1 MTLGGT
7 RAEAAVLRHSLWLTV
22 AIAFVGVG
30 FGIVSGSLAII
41 FDGVASSIN
50 AAMTFLSL
58 AVARLLAREGSRRFQ
73 FGYWHFEPMVLAL
86 NGALLVMFC
95 FYGFVTGLGDL
106 LAGGRDLAFGWA
118 MAYAALSTVAS
129 LATWVYERWRNR
141 SIRSELIGLDMQSW
155 LMATAVSAALLVAFG
170 YALLVEGTALAWTAA
185 LADPAVLALVSLGL
199 AFMPIATLR
208 RAWQDIFQMAPGPL
222 DAAVEAAARGSVE
235 RHGLETFTSYV
246 ARAGR
251 ATFIEIH
258 LVVPADFSLG
268 KVATLDRIRR
278 EIAEELGPP
287 RPERW
292 LTVAFTGDATLI

>member
-1 MTLGGT
+1 MTLGAA

-22 AIAFVGVG
+22 VIAAVGVV
-30 FGIVSGSLAII
+30 FGILSGSLAII

-73 FGYWHFEPMVLAL
+73 FGYWHFEPLALAL

-95 FYGFVTGLGDL
+95 FYGFVTGVSDL
-106 LAGGRDLAFGWA
+106 LAGGRDLDFGWA

-129 LATWVYERWRNR
+129 LVTWLYERWRNR
-141 SIRSELIGLDMQSW
+141 TIRSELIGLDMQSW

-170 YALLVEGTALAWTAA
+170 YALMVEGTALAWTAA

-199 AFMPIATLR
+199 AFMPIAVLHQ
-208 RAWQDIFQMAPGPL
+208 AWQDIFQMAPGSL
-222 DAAVEAAARGSVE
+222 DAAVEAAARRAVE
-235 RHGLETFTSYV
+235 RHGLATFTSYV

-258 LVVPADFSLG
+258 LVLPADYPIDS
-268 KVATLDRIRR
+268 VATLDRIRR
-278 EIAEELGPP
+278 EIAEELGPA